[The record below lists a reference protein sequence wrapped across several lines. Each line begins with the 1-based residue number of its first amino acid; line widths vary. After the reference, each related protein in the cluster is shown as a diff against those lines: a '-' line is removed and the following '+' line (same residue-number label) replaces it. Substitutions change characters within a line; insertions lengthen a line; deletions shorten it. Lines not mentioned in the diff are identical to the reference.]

1 MGTQRRLTAGI
12 VLVGVAA
19 AASALALPDL
29 PTRVAIHFD
38 ASGTPND
45 DASQAVAAAFVPAL
59 MLCLLALFE
68 GLVRVDPLRENL
80 RASEGVYDGVV
91 IVTLAFLAFV
101 HGLLLAYNVGY
112 AVPIGDATYFAVGL
126 LYVALGVAMRYVE
139 RNWIVGFRT
148 PWTLSDDAVWE
159 RTHDVGSVA
168 LVLAGVVTMVGT
180 ALWPAYGVW
189 FVLGTIL
196 GVAAFTYAHSYVLY
210 RRRHPDGDRTTP

>member
-1 MGTQRRLTAGI
+1 MGTQRRLTAG
-12 VLVGVAA
+12 VLIAGVAT

-29 PTRVAIHFD
+29 PARVAIHFD

-45 DASQAVAAAFVPAL
+45 YASQAVAAAFVPAF

-68 GLVRVDPLRENL
+68 GVVRVDPLRENL

-112 AVPIGDATYFAVGL
+112 AVPIGDATFFAVGL
-126 LYVALGVAMRYVE
+126 LYVALGVAMRNVD

-159 RTHDVGSVA
+159 RTHAVGSVA
-168 LVLAGVVTMVGT
+168 LVLAGLVTIAGT
-180 ALWPAYGVW
+180 ALLPAYGVW
-189 FVLGTIL
+189 FVVGTIL
-196 GVAAFTYAHSYVLY
+196 GVAVFTYAHSYALY
-210 RRRHPDGDRTTP
+210 RRRHADGEQATP